1 MKNLLLILFLC
12 LSTHQLQAGETVTA
26 QGMSFFE
33 PGREAIAR
41 EKALDEAKRE
51 AIEKAIGTSVV
62 SRTVVENF
70 RLSRDEVLTHSS
82 GYLKRLKILD
92 ESKTDL
98 GVYTVKIQAEVE
110 ISALV
115 EDLERFKKIL
125 GWQKNP
131 RVRVIV
137 EPGIDYK
144 QRSAA
149 AKSANRLAGKLKHDG
164 FRVFMGEEK
173 NDSRMGLLVGL
184 GLELSTSESD
194 YQGLKLSLN
203 EISLTANIYRAG
215 DKEVLA
221 TATAV
226 QSVPGAN
233 RLKALD
239 KGGAKCID
247 AIWTDLRSQLTKIW
261 EEEFYSQRKI
271 DLIVKNV
278 PSHASALEIADIF
291 KSDVSNVVSAELI
304 QFSKKG
310 AEYGLNYEGWPE
322 HLVNE
327 LQMSYFKNH
336 YFETVLE
343 EISGNKITIKI
354 KNR

>member
-1 MKNLLLILFLC
+1 MKKLLFILFIC
-12 LSTHQLQAGETVTA
+12 LSTHQLQAGETVIA

-51 AIEKAIGTSVV
+51 AIEKAVGVAV
-62 SRTVVENF
+62 ESRTVVENF
-70 RLSRDEVLTHSS
+70 RLSRDQVLTHSS
-82 GYLKRLKILD
+82 GYLKKLEIL
-92 ESKTDL
+92 EENKTDL
-98 GVYTVKIQAEVE
+98 GAYMVKIRAEVE

-115 EDLERFKKIL
+115 EDLDRFKKIL

-144 QRSAA
+144 HRSAA
-149 AKSANRLAGKLKHDG
+149 VKSANRLAGKLKLDG

-173 NDSRMGLLVGL
+173 GDSGMGLLVGI

-194 YQGLKLSLN
+194 YQGLQLSLN
-203 EISLTANIYRAG
+203 EISLTANIYRSG

-226 QSVPGAN
+226 QSVPGSN

-239 KGGAKCID
+239 KGGAECVD
-247 AIWTDLRSQLTKIW
+247 AVWADMRSQLTRIW
-261 EEEFYSQRKI
+261 EEEFYSQREI
-271 DLIVKNV
+271 DLVVKNV
-278 PSHASALEIADIF
+278 SSHAGALEIADTF
-291 KSDVSNVVSAELI
+291 KSDVSGVAGAELI
-304 QFSKKG
+304 RFSNNS
-310 AEYGLNYEGWPE
+310 AAYGLIYKGWPE

-327 LQMSYFKNH
+327 LQMSYFKNR
-336 YFETVLE
+336 YFDAVLE
-343 EISGNKITIKI
+343 EISGNRITIRI
-354 KNR
+354 KK